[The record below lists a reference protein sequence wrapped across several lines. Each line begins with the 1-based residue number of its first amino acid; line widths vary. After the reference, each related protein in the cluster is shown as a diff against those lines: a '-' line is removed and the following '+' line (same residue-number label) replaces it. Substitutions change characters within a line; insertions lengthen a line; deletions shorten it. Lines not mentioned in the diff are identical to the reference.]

1 MIQKSDLTDCYT
13 RIAPHINRTP
23 VLTSSFLNQL
33 ADSEL
38 YFKCEN
44 FQRIGA
50 FKMRGAANAVLQLT
64 DEQRSRGVVTHSS
77 GNFAQALALA
87 ARNVGV
93 KAYIV
98 MPSNA
103 PNVKKEAVKGYGG
116 VVIECEPNV
125 IARETAAKRVENEK
139 GAVFIHPFDNNEV
152 IIGQGTA
159 CMELLEEHPLLDAVF
174 APVGGGGLISGTALA
189 VHFFSKQCET
199 YGAEPEEVND
209 ASRSFQ
215 SGKIENNPTTNTI
228 ADGLKTNLGN
238 LTFPI
243 IQQHL
248 KGVVTVSE
256 EEIVAAMRLIWERM
270 KIIVEPSSAVAL
282 AAVLKEKGKF
292 KNKKVGVILSGGNVD
307 LGALPF

>member
-1 MIQKSDLTDCYT
+1 
-13 RIAPHINRTP
+13 
-23 VLTSSFLNQL
+23 
-33 ADSEL
+33 
-38 YFKCEN
+38 
-44 FQRIGA
+44 
-50 FKMRGAANAVLQLT
+50 MRGAANAVLQLT
-64 DEQRSRGVVTHSS
+64 DEQKSRGVVTHSS

-87 ARNVGV
+87 ARNIHV

-103 PNVKKEAVKGYGG
+103 PNVKKEAVKGYGAE
-116 VVIECEPNV
+116 VIECEPNV
-125 IARETAAKRVENEK
+125 IAREKTAKKIENEK

-159 CMELLEEHPLLDAVF
+159 CLELLEEQPLLDAVF

-189 VHFFSKQCET
+189 VHFFGKQCDT
-199 YGAEPEEVND
+199 YGAEPEQVND
-209 ASRSFQ
+209 ASRSLQ
-215 SGKIENNPTTNTI
+215 SGKIENNPSTNTI

-243 IQQHL
+243 IQQHV
-248 KGVVTVSE
+248 KAIVTVSE
-256 EEIVAAMRLIWERM
+256 EEIVSAMRLIWERM

-282 AAVLKEKGKF
+282 AAVLKEKEKF
-292 KNKKVGVILSGGNVD
+292 KNKKVGIILSGGNVD